1 MKLTMERV
9 GPGEEEMIVRYTEMT
24 GQIQTII
31 GIVQGTGEK
40 IKASCDERI
49 FLFNPEDI
57 FYLESVDGG
66 TYAYSKDRVG
76 KVSESLESLAMRYER
91 RGFFRC
97 SKSMVLNIYKI
108 SYLKSE
114 PGNRILATMENEEQV
129 LISRRY
135 AKQLRQILKGEEKD
149 EE

>member
-1 MKLTMERV
+1 MKLVMERILQ
-9 GPGEEEMIVRYTEMT
+9 GEEEVVVRYREIT
-24 GQIQTII
+24 GQIRSII
-31 GIVQGTGEK
+31 GIVQGTGQKLKTVCGE
-40 IKASCDERI
+40 EI
-49 FLFNPEDI
+49 FLFEPEDI

-66 TYAYSKDRVG
+66 TFAYSKDKVG
-76 KVSESLESLAMRYER
+76 KVSESLGELAARYED

-114 PGNRILATMENEEQV
+114 PGNRILATMENKEQV

-135 AKQLRQILKGEEKD
+135 AKQLRRILKGEERD

>member
-1 MKLTMERV
+1 MCLGRDKVPLSGLRIAGTGESATIRERRGRSGKMKLTMERV

-97 SKSMVLNIYKI
+97 SKHI
-108 SYLKSE
+108 
-114 PGNRILATMENEEQV
+114 
-129 LISRRY
+129 
-135 AKQLRQILKGEEKD
+135 
-149 EE
+149 